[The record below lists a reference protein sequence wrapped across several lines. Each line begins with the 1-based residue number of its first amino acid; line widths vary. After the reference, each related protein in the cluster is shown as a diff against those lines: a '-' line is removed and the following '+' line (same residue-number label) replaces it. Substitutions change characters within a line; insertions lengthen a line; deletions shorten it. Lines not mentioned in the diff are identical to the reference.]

1 VSRRQPKLQRHRAQ
15 CRRTDDLHVLHVRR
29 VSFRRLPNSFSCS
42 LSRAVSFPT
51 PRAGR
56 HKKSLARRLRW
67 SGRRIYDR
75 ASSLMLRLRRGR
87 LSTNIKKTEISR
99 VVVRDSTH
107 TTIRRVARER
117 ERERSV
123 QPYQPT
129 GFMDSVARFV
139 FCLFC
144 DRIGAKRKSMPK
156 NGFRLSFEPK
166 STHSSHSNTQGDS
179 DDVIIVS
186 YLCQLISVAIL

>member
-1 VSRRQPKLQRHRAQ
+1 MTTDRPS
-15 CRRTDDLHVLHVRR
+15 DDLHVLRVRR

-75 ASSLMLRLRRGR
+75 ASSLMLRPLRLRRGR

-117 ERERSV
+117 END
-123 QPYQPT
+123 P
-129 GFMDSVARFV
+129 
-139 FCLFC
+139 
-144 DRIGAKRKSMPK
+144 
-156 NGFRLSFEPK
+156 
-166 STHSSHSNTQGDS
+166 SSHTNRLDLWTQWLALSSACFSTESELKENQCRRTVLGLVSNRSQPIQ
-179 DDVIIVS
+179 VIPIHRATVMT
-186 YLCQLISVAIL
+186 